1 MSLFYI
7 LTCSCTAVHVCL
19 HWLSIN
25 ILITDIYVF
34 IAYGDKINLIFL
46 FFPNSKINDY
56 KSQQGFDINMA
67 SYLHK
72 AIFQYSENYIFFNV
86 NIIKYNVVS
95 NISNYTKWHK
105 ISIKHIQLAIN
116 DLNNVVSSYNT

>member
-1 MSLFYI
+1 MFIYEDLNTHS
-7 LTCSCTAVHVCL
+7 HVIVLYSNVFIHRRPCL
-19 HWLSIN
+19 STLIIN
-25 ILITDIYVF
+25 KYTNIRYFRF

-72 AIFQYSENYIFFNV
+72 AIFQYSDNYI
-86 NIIKYNVVS
+86 
-95 NISNYTKWHK
+95 
-105 ISIKHIQLAIN
+105 
-116 DLNNVVSSYNT
+116 